1 MTKTS
6 DAVRAAADRVA
17 SRDADALSCAVC
29 HALEDACGYDRGFFC
44 GDGGCDAAAEALLDV
59 ADRTCEM
66 DGSPEAW
73 VTCRACGTALVQPG
87 YATFEGGHVVLR
99 DLAYCPACG
108 ARVIGRCDG

>member
-6 DAVRAAADRVA
+6 DAVRAVADRVA
-17 SRDADALSCAVC
+17 SRDADALSCAAC

-66 DGSPEAW
+66 GGSPEAW
-73 VTCRACGTALVQPG
+73 ATRPRGCAIGGRPSPARPRAW
-87 YATFEGGHVVLR
+87 
-99 DLAYCPACG
+99 
-108 ARVIGRCDG
+108 

>member
-17 SRDADALSCAVC
+17 SRDADALSCAAC

-59 ADRTCEM
+59 ADRTCVM
-66 DGSPEAW
+66 DGTPEAG
-73 VTCRACGTALVQPG
+73 VTCSACGTTFVQPG
-87 YATFEGGHVVLR
+87 YAALEGARVVLC
-99 DLAYCPACG
+99 DVAYCPACG
-108 ARVIGRCDG
+108 ARVIGRGVE